1 MAKPRGDSSLDFI
14 TIVVY
19 VKLMIHSWTLNEMKR
34 GATKGEQWRDRER
47 MMAVQDKW

>member
-1 MAKPRGDSSLDFI
+1 MLDKQFVWPNLEEILLCGVDFI

-34 GATKGEQWRDRER
+34 GATKGE
-47 MMAVQDKW
+47 